1 MAGVHD
7 QFHKTLAERRE
18 QRSAGRARKSVLED
32 LESRQ
37 EALGIGV
44 KEILSRART
53 AGTPPWDKVL
63 GSVSELLEVDLEQA
77 ALAEI
82 ALGRRAQA
90 IVIDDLAPLVDYL
103 NHATVPI
110 AGRVGFVGASRE
122 QRGNENT
129 DGIPRAPSV
138 VFWRVSNSI
147 RRRCP
152 I

>member
-1 MAGVHD
+1 MSGVHD

-53 AGTPPWDKVL
+53 ARTAPWDKVL

-82 ALGRRAQA
+82 APGRR
-90 IVIDDLAPLVDYL
+90 L
-103 NHATVPI
+103 
-110 AGRVGFVGASRE
+110 R
-122 QRGNENT
+122 
-129 DGIPRAPSV
+129 PSSSTTSLR
-138 VFWRVSNSI
+138 WSTISI
-147 RRRCP
+147 TRRCRLP
-152 I
+152 DASGLSCVAETTGRRKAERVPRDPLSRFLESLELDPAVAARS